1 MLSTLTAEQKN
12 TLQTLLSGLELAAD
26 IAHARITL
34 YLLDGDKKFLQVL
47 KQVQPLT
54 QRGKVQPDM
63 TGRKV
68 RVVEEPLV
76 YRTLQSNIPLR
87 GMREL
92 ELGVFNSFWVYPLR
106 DVRGKCYGA
115 LSFDTVDPDEVLIRE
130 TVELLLNLPKP
141 VENDGI
147 YKRLSAADGLL
158 VVNVDKVIVAANN
171 EAKHLFQVMG
181 IGDVLGKRTNHL
193 EINWPVV
200 GLAID
205 IGVAQCKEFTSN
217 GLLLDLRVLPVVPKA
232 KAGSAIVIL
241 QDVTELR
248 KRDEELQKL
257 NAELAD
263 LRESLETRKLLD
275 RAKGILMTAHG
286 LTEQEAYRKMQ
297 QFSMAKRIGLKQL
310 AESIIAAAE
319 KGR

>member
-26 IAHARITL
+26 IAHARVTI
-34 YLLDGDKKFLQVL
+34 YLSDNDKKFLQVL

-54 QRGKVQPDM
+54 QRGKVQPDL

-76 YRTLQSNIPLR
+76 QRTLQNNISVR

-106 DVRGKCYGA
+106 DLRGRCYGA
-115 LSFDTVDPDEVLIRE
+115 LSFETLDPDEVLIRE

-141 VENDGI
+141 VEKNDN
-147 YKRLSAADGLL
+147 YKRLSSADGLL
-158 VVNVDKVIVAANN
+158 VVNKDKVIVAANN

-181 IGDVLGKRTNHL
+181 VRDLLGKRTNHL

-200 GLAID
+200 GMVID
-205 IGVAQCKEFTSN
+205 TGTAENREFTSN
-217 GLLLDLRVLPVVPKA
+217 GLLLAVRVLPVVPKA
-232 KAGSAIVIL
+232 KGGSAIVIL

-248 KRDEELQKL
+248 KKEEELEAL

-263 LRESLETRKLLD
+263 LKESLETRKLLD
-275 RAKGILMTAHG
+275 RAKGILMAAHG
-286 LTEQEAYRKMQ
+286 MTEQEAYRKLQ
-297 QFSMAKRIGLKQL
+297 QFSMAQRISLKEL
-310 AESIIAAAE
+310 AEKVIQSV
-319 KGR
+319 K

>member
-26 IAHARITL
+26 IAHARVTI
-34 YLLDGDKKFLQVL
+34 YLSDNDKKFLQVL

-54 QRGKVQPDM
+54 QRGKVQPDL

-76 YRTLQSNIPLR
+76 QRTLQNNISVR

-106 DVRGKCYGA
+106 DLRGRCYGA
-115 LSFDTVDPDEVLIRE
+115 LSFETLDPDEVLIRE

-141 VENDGI
+141 VEKNGN
-147 YKRLSAADGLL
+147 YKRLSSADGLL
-158 VVNVDKVIVAANN
+158 VVNKDKVIVAANN

-181 IGDVLGKRTNHL
+181 VRDLLGKRTNHL

-200 GLAID
+200 GMVID
-205 IGVAQCKEFTSN
+205 TGTAENREFTSN
-217 GLLLDLRVLPVVPKA
+217 GLLLAVRVLPVVPKA
-232 KAGSAIVIL
+232 KGGSAIVIL

-248 KRDEELQKL
+248 KKEEELEAL

-263 LRESLETRKLLD
+263 LKESLETRKLLD
-275 RAKGILMTAHG
+275 RAKGILMAAHG
-286 LTEQEAYRKMQ
+286 MTEQEAYRKLQ
-297 QFSMAKRIGLKQL
+297 QFSMAHHITLKKL
-310 AESIIAAAE
+310 AEKII
-319 KGR
+319 KSVK

>member
-26 IAHARITL
+26 IAHARVTI
-34 YLLDGDKKFLQVL
+34 YLSDNDKKFLQVL

-54 QRGKVQPDM
+54 QRGKVQPDL

-76 YRTLQSNIPLR
+76 QRTLQNNISVR

-106 DVRGKCYGA
+106 DLRGRCYGA
-115 LSFDTVDPDEVLIRE
+115 LSFETLDPDEVLIRE

-141 VENDGI
+141 VEKNGN
-147 YKRLSAADGLL
+147 YKRLSSADGLL
-158 VVNVDKVIVAANN
+158 VVNKDKVIVATNN

-181 IGDVLGKRTNHL
+181 VRDLLGKRTNHL

-200 GLAID
+200 GMVID
-205 IGVAQCKEFTSN
+205 TGTAENREFTSN
-217 GLLLDLRVLPVVPKA
+217 GLLLAVRVLPVVPKA
-232 KAGSAIVIL
+232 KGGSAIVIL

-248 KRDEELQKL
+248 KKEEELEAL

-275 RAKGILMTAHG
+275 RAKGILMAAHG
-286 LTEQEAYRKMQ
+286 MTEQEAYRKLQ
-297 QFSMAKRIGLKQL
+297 QFSMAQRISLKEL
-310 AESIIAAAE
+310 AEKVIQSV
-319 KGR
+319 K

>member
-26 IAHARITL
+26 IAHARVTI
-34 YLLDGDKKFLQVL
+34 YLSDNDKKFLQVL

-54 QRGKVQPDM
+54 QRGKVQPDL

-76 YRTLQSNIPLR
+76 QRTLQNNISVR

-106 DVRGKCYGA
+106 DLRGRCYGA
-115 LSFDTVDPDEVLIRE
+115 LSFETLDPDEVLIRE

-141 VENDGI
+141 VEKNGN
-147 YKRLSAADGLL
+147 YKRLSSADGLL
-158 VVNVDKVIVAANN
+158 VVNKDKVIVAANN

-181 IGDVLGKRTNHL
+181 VRDLLGKRTNHL

-200 GLAID
+200 GMVID
-205 IGVAQCKEFTSN
+205 TGTAENREFTSN
-217 GLLLDLRVLPVVPKA
+217 GLLLAVRVLPVVPKA
-232 KAGSAIVIL
+232 KSGSAIVIL

-248 KRDEELQKL
+248 KKEEELEAL

-263 LRESLETRKLLD
+263 LKESLETRKLLD
-275 RAKGILMTAHG
+275 RAKGILMAAHG
-286 LTEQEAYRKMQ
+286 MTEQEAYRKLQ
-297 QFSMAKRIGLKQL
+297 QFSMAQRISLKEL
-310 AESIIAAAE
+310 AEKVIQSV
-319 KGR
+319 K

>member
-26 IAHARITL
+26 IAHARVTI
-34 YLLDGDKKFLQVL
+34 YLSDSDKKFLQVL

-54 QRGKVQPDM
+54 QRGKVQPDL

-76 YRTLQSNIPLR
+76 QRTLQNNISVR

-106 DVRGKCYGA
+106 DLRGRCYGA
-115 LSFDTVDPDEVLIRE
+115 LSFETLDPDEVLIRE

-141 VENDGI
+141 VEKNGN
-147 YKRLSAADGLL
+147 YKRLSSADGLL
-158 VVNVDKVIVAANN
+158 VVNKDKVIVATNN

-181 IGDVLGKRTNHL
+181 VRDLLGKRTNHL

-200 GLAID
+200 GMVID
-205 IGVAQCKEFTSN
+205 TGTAENREFTSN
-217 GLLLDLRVLPVVPKA
+217 GLLLAVRVLPVVPKA
-232 KAGSAIVIL
+232 KGGSAIVIL

-248 KRDEELQKL
+248 KKEEELEAL

-263 LRESLETRKLLD
+263 LKESLETRKLLD
-275 RAKGILMTAHG
+275 RAKGILMAAHG
-286 LTEQEAYRKMQ
+286 MTEQEAYRKLQ
-297 QFSMAKRIGLKQL
+297 QFSMAQRISLKEL
-310 AESIIAAAE
+310 AEKVIQSV
-319 KGR
+319 K

>member
-26 IAHARITL
+26 IAHARVTI
-34 YLLDGDKKFLQVL
+34 YLSDNDKKFLQVL

-54 QRGKVQPDM
+54 QRGKVQPDL

-76 YRTLQSNIPLR
+76 QRTLQNNISVR

-106 DVRGKCYGA
+106 DVRGRCYGA
-115 LSFDTVDPDEVLIRE
+115 LSFETLDPDEVLIRE

-141 VENDGI
+141 VEKNGN
-147 YKRLSAADGLL
+147 YKRLSSADGLL
-158 VVNVDKVIVAANN
+158 VVNKDKVIVATNN

-181 IGDVLGKRTNHL
+181 VRDLLGKRTNHL

-200 GLAID
+200 GMVID
-205 IGVAQCKEFTSN
+205 TGTAENREFTSN
-217 GLLLDLRVLPVVPKA
+217 GLLLAVRVLPVVPKA
-232 KAGSAIVIL
+232 KGGSAIVIL

-248 KRDEELQKL
+248 KKEEELEAL

-263 LRESLETRKLLD
+263 LKESLETRKLLD
-275 RAKGILMTAHG
+275 RAKGILMAAHG
-286 LTEQEAYRKMQ
+286 MTEQEAYRKLQ
-297 QFSMAKRIGLKQL
+297 QFSMAQRISLKEL
-310 AESIIAAAE
+310 AEKVIQSV
-319 KGR
+319 K

>member
-26 IAHARITL
+26 IAHARVTI
-34 YLLDGDKKFLQVL
+34 YLSDSDKKFLQVL

-54 QRGKVQPDM
+54 QRGKVQPDL

-76 YRTLQSNIPLR
+76 QRTLQNNISVR

-106 DVRGKCYGA
+106 DLRGRCYGA
-115 LSFDTVDPDEVLIRE
+115 LSFETLDPDEVLIRE

-141 VENDGI
+141 VEKNGN
-147 YKRLSAADGLL
+147 YKRLSSADGLL
-158 VVNVDKVIVAANN
+158 VVNKDKVIVAANN

-181 IGDVLGKRTNHL
+181 VRDLLGKRTNHL

-200 GLAID
+200 GMVID
-205 IGVAQCKEFTSN
+205 TGTAENREFTSN
-217 GLLLDLRVLPVVPKA
+217 GLLLAVRVLPVVPKA
-232 KAGSAIVIL
+232 KGGSAIVIL

-248 KRDEELQKL
+248 KKEEELEAL

-263 LRESLETRKLLD
+263 LKESLETRKLLD
-275 RAKGILMTAHG
+275 RAKGILMAAHG
-286 LTEQEAYRKMQ
+286 MTEQEAYRKMQ
-297 QFSMAKRIGLKQL
+297 QFSMMNHITLKEL
-310 AESIIAAAE
+310 AEKIIKSA
-319 KGR
+319 K

>member
-26 IAHARITL
+26 IAHARVTI
-34 YLLDGDKKFLQVL
+34 YLSDNDKKFLQVL

-54 QRGKVQPDM
+54 QRGKVQPDL

-76 YRTLQSNIPLR
+76 QRTLQNNISVR

-106 DVRGKCYGA
+106 DVRGRCYGA
-115 LSFDTVDPDEVLIRE
+115 LSFETLDPDEVLIRE

-141 VENDGI
+141 VEKNGN
-147 YKRLSAADGLL
+147 YKRLSSADGLL
-158 VVNVDKVIVAANN
+158 VVNKDKVIVATNN

-181 IGDVLGKRTNHL
+181 VRDLLGKRTNHL

-200 GLAID
+200 GMVID
-205 IGVAQCKEFTSN
+205 TGTAENREFTSN
-217 GLLLDLRVLPVVPKA
+217 GLLLAVRVLPVVPKA
-232 KAGSAIVIL
+232 KGGSAIVIL

-248 KRDEELQKL
+248 KKEEELEAL

-275 RAKGILMTAHG
+275 RAKGILMAAHG
-286 LTEQEAYRKMQ
+286 MTEQEAYRKLQ
-297 QFSMAKRIGLKQL
+297 QFSMAQRISLKEL
-310 AESIIAAAE
+310 AEKIIKSA
-319 KGR
+319 K

>member
-26 IAHARITL
+26 IAHARVTI
-34 YLLDGDKKFLQVL
+34 YLSDSDKKFLQVL

-54 QRGKVQPDM
+54 QRGKVQPDL

-76 YRTLQSNIPLR
+76 QRTLQNNISVR

-106 DVRGKCYGA
+106 DLRGRCYGA
-115 LSFDTVDPDEVLIRE
+115 LCFETLDPDEVLIRE

-141 VENDGI
+141 VEKNGN
-147 YKRLSAADGLL
+147 YKRLSSADGLL
-158 VVNVDKVIVAANN
+158 VVNKDKVIVAANN

-181 IGDVLGKRTNHL
+181 VRDLLGKRTNHL

-200 GLAID
+200 GMVID
-205 IGVAQCKEFTSN
+205 TGTAENREFTSN
-217 GLLLDLRVLPVVPKA
+217 GLLLAVRVLPVVPKA
-232 KAGSAIVIL
+232 KGGSAIVIL

-248 KRDEELQKL
+248 KKEEELEAL

-263 LRESLETRKLLD
+263 LKESLETRKLLD
-275 RAKGILMTAHG
+275 RAKGILMAAHG
-286 LTEQEAYRKMQ
+286 MTEQEAYRKLQ
-297 QFSMAKRIGLKQL
+297 QFSMAQRISLKEL
-310 AESIIAAAE
+310 AEKVIQSV
-319 KGR
+319 K

>member
-26 IAHARITL
+26 IAHARVTI
-34 YLLDGDKKFLQVL
+34 YLSDNDKKFLQVL

-54 QRGKVQPDM
+54 QRGKVQPDL

-76 YRTLQSNIPLR
+76 QRTLQNNISVR

-106 DVRGKCYGA
+106 DLRGRCYGA
-115 LSFDTVDPDEVLIRE
+115 LSFETLDPDEVLIRE

-141 VENDGI
+141 VEKNGN
-147 YKRLSAADGLL
+147 YKRLSSADGLL
-158 VVNVDKVIVAANN
+158 VVNKDKVIVAANN

-181 IGDVLGKRTNHL
+181 VRDLLGKRTNHL

-200 GLAID
+200 GMVIETGTAESR
-205 IGVAQCKEFTSN
+205 EFTSN
-217 GLLLDLRVLPVVPKA
+217 GLLLVVRVLPVVPKA
-232 KAGSAIVIL
+232 KGGSAIVIL

-248 KRDEELQKL
+248 KKEEELEAL

-263 LRESLETRKLLD
+263 LKESLETRKLLD
-275 RAKGILMTAHG
+275 RAKGILMAAHG
-286 LTEQEAYRKMQ
+286 MTEQEAYRKLQ
-297 QFSMAKRIGLKQL
+297 QFSMAQRISLKEL
-310 AESIIAAAE
+310 AEKVIQSV
-319 KGR
+319 K

>member
-26 IAHARITL
+26 IAHARVTI
-34 YLLDGDKKFLQVL
+34 YLSDIDKKFLQVL

-54 QRGKVQPDM
+54 QRGKVQPDL

-76 YRTLQSNIPLR
+76 QRTLQNNISVR

-106 DVRGKCYGA
+106 DLRGRCYGA
-115 LSFDTVDPDEVLIRE
+115 LSFETLDPDEVLIRE

-141 VENDGI
+141 VEKNGN
-147 YKRLSAADGLL
+147 YKRLSSADGLL
-158 VVNVDKVIVAANN
+158 VVNKDKVIVATNN

-181 IGDVLGKRTNHL
+181 VRDLLGKRTNHL

-200 GLAID
+200 GMVID
-205 IGVAQCKEFTSN
+205 TGTAENREFTSN
-217 GLLLDLRVLPVVPKA
+217 GLLLAVRVLPVMPKA
-232 KAGSAIVIL
+232 KGGSAIVIL

-248 KRDEELQKL
+248 KKEEELEAL

-275 RAKGILMTAHG
+275 RAKGILMAAHG
-286 LTEQEAYRKMQ
+286 MTEQEAYRKLQ
-297 QFSMAKRIGLKQL
+297 QFSMAQRISLKEL
-310 AESIIAAAE
+310 AEKVIQSV
-319 KGR
+319 K

>member
-26 IAHARITL
+26 IAHARVTI
-34 YLLDGDKKFLQVL
+34 YLSDIDKKFLQVL

-54 QRGKVQPDM
+54 QRGKVQPDL

-76 YRTLQSNIPLR
+76 QRTLQNNISVR

-106 DVRGKCYGA
+106 DLRGRCYGA
-115 LSFDTVDPDEVLIRE
+115 LSFETLDPDEVLIRE

-141 VENDGI
+141 VEKDGN
-147 YKRLSAADGLL
+147 YKRLSSADGLL
-158 VVNVDKVIVAANN
+158 VVNKDKVIVAANN

-181 IGDVLGKRTNHL
+181 VRDLLGKRTNHL

-200 GLAID
+200 GMVID
-205 IGVAQCKEFTSN
+205 TGTAENREFTSN
-217 GLLLDLRVLPVVPKA
+217 GLLLAVRVLPVVPKA
-232 KAGSAIVIL
+232 KGGSAIVIL
-241 QDVTELR
+241 QDITELR
-248 KRDEELQKL
+248 KKEEELEAL

-263 LRESLETRKLLD
+263 LKESLETRKLLD
-275 RAKGILMTAHG
+275 RAKGILMAAHG
-286 LTEQEAYRKMQ
+286 MTEQEAYRKLQ
-297 QFSMAKRIGLKQL
+297 QFSMVQRISLKEL
-310 AESIIAAAE
+310 AEKIIKSA
-319 KGR
+319 K

>member
-26 IAHARITL
+26 IAHARVTI
-34 YLLDGDKKFLQVL
+34 YLSDIDKKFLQVL

-54 QRGKVQPDM
+54 QRGKVQPDL

-76 YRTLQSNIPLR
+76 QRTLQNNISAR

-106 DVRGKCYGA
+106 DLRGRCYGA
-115 LSFDTVDPDEVLIRE
+115 LSFETLDPDEVLIRE

-141 VENDGI
+141 VEKNGN
-147 YKRLSAADGLL
+147 YKRLSSADGLL
-158 VVNVDKVIVAANN
+158 VVNKDKVIVAANN

-181 IGDVLGKRTNHL
+181 VRDLLGKRTNHL

-200 GLAID
+200 GMVID
-205 IGVAQCKEFTSN
+205 TGTAENREFTSN
-217 GLLLDLRVLPVVPKA
+217 GLLLAVRVLPVMPKA
-232 KAGSAIVIL
+232 KGGSAIVIL

-248 KRDEELQKL
+248 KKEEELEAL

-263 LRESLETRKLLD
+263 LKESLETRKLLD
-275 RAKGILMTAHG
+275 RAKGILMAAHG
-286 LTEQEAYRKMQ
+286 MTEQEAYRKLQ
-297 QFSMAKRIGLKQL
+297 QFSMMNHITLKEL
-310 AESIIAAAE
+310 AEKIIKSA
-319 KGR
+319 K

>member
-12 TLQTLLSGLELAAD
+12 TLQTLLSGLDLAAD
-26 IAHARITL
+26 IARARVTVCL
-34 YLLDGDKKFLQVL
+34 SDNDKKFLQVL

-54 QRGKVQPDM
+54 QFGKAQPDL

-76 YRTLQSNIPLR
+76 HRTIQQNIPLR

-115 LSFDTVDPDEVLIRE
+115 LSFDTIEPEEIIIRE

-141 VENDGI
+141 VEKGGN
-147 YKRLSAADGLL
+147 YKRLSANDGLL
-158 VVNVDKVIVAANN
+158 VVDKDKVIIAANN

-181 IGDVLGKRTNHL
+181 VRDLLGKRTNHL
-193 EINWPVV
+193 EINWPFV
-200 GLAID
+200 GMTIET
-205 IGVAQCKEFTSN
+205 GMPVSKELTVS
-217 GLLLDLRVLPVVPKA
+217 GMLLDIRVLPVVPK
-232 KAGSAIVIL
+232 GNGGCAIVIL

-248 KRDEELQKL
+248 KKDEELEAL
-257 NAELAD
+257 NAELAN
-263 LRESLETRKLLD
+263 LKESLETRKLLD
-275 RAKGILMTAHG
+275 KAKGILMAAYG
-286 LTEQEAYRKMQ
+286 LTEQEAYRKLQ
-297 QFSMAKRIGLKQL
+297 QFSMAKRISLKAL
-310 AESIIAAAE
+310 AEKIIASS
-319 KGR
+319 KSL

>member
-12 TLQTLLSGLELAAD
+12 TLQTMLSGLELAAD
-26 IAHARITL
+26 IAHARVTV
-34 YLLDGDKKFLQVL
+34 YLLDSDKRFLQVL

-54 QRGKVQPDM
+54 QLGKAQPDL

-76 YRTLQSNIPLR
+76 HRTLQNNIPLR

-115 LSFDTVDPDEVLIRE
+115 LSFDTLDPDEVIIRE
-130 TVELLLNLPKP
+130 TVELLLNLTKP
-141 VENDGI
+141 VDKDSN
-147 YKRLSAADGLL
+147 YKRLTAADGLL
-158 VVNVDKVIVAANN
+158 VVNVDKVITAANN

-181 IGDVLGKRTNHL
+181 IGDLLGKRTNHL
-193 EINWPVV
+193 EINWPLV
-200 GLAID
+200 GMVID
-205 IGVAQCKEFTSN
+205 TGVAGGKEFTSH
-217 GLLLDLRVLPVVPKA
+217 GMLLALRVLPVVPKA

-241 QDVTELR
+241 QDITELR
-248 KRDEELQKL
+248 KKEEELEAL

-263 LRESLETRKLLD
+263 LKESLEIRKLLEK
-275 RAKGILMTAHG
+275 AKGILMAAHG
-286 LTEQEAYRKMQ
+286 LTEQEAYRKLQ
-297 QFSMAKRIGLKQL
+297 QFSMVKRISLKEL
-310 AESIIAAAE
+310 AERVIASA
-319 KGR
+319 K

>member
-26 IAHARITL
+26 IAHARVTI
-34 YLLDGDKKFLQVL
+34 YLSDNDKKFLQVL

-54 QRGKVQPDM
+54 QRGKVQPDL

-76 YRTLQSNIPLR
+76 QRTLQNNISVR

-106 DVRGKCYGA
+106 DLRGRCYGA
-115 LSFDTVDPDEVLIRE
+115 LSFETLDPDEVLIRE

-141 VENDGI
+141 VEKNGN
-147 YKRLSAADGLL
+147 YKRLSSADGLL
-158 VVNVDKVIVAANN
+158 VVNKDKVIVAANN

-181 IGDVLGKRTNHL
+181 VRDLLGKRTNHL

-200 GLAID
+200 GMVID
-205 IGVAQCKEFTSN
+205 TGTAEGREFTSN
-217 GLLLDLRVLPVVPKA
+217 GLLLAVRVLPVVPKA
-232 KAGSAIVIL
+232 KGGSAIVIL

-248 KRDEELQKL
+248 KKEEELEAL

-263 LRESLETRKLLD
+263 LKESLETRKLLD
-275 RAKGILMTAHG
+275 RAKGILMAAHG
-286 LTEQEAYRKMQ
+286 MTEQEAYRKLQ
-297 QFSMAKRIGLKQL
+297 QFSMAHHITLKEL
-310 AESIIAAAE
+310 AEKIIKSA
-319 KGR
+319 K

>member
-26 IAHARITL
+26 IAHARVTI
-34 YLLDGDKKFLQVL
+34 YLSDSDKKFLQVL

-54 QRGKVQPDM
+54 QRGKVQPDL

-76 YRTLQSNIPLR
+76 QRTLQNNISVR

-106 DVRGKCYGA
+106 DLRGRCYGA
-115 LSFDTVDPDEVLIRE
+115 LSFETLDPDEVLIRE

-141 VENDGI
+141 VEKNSN
-147 YKRLSAADGLL
+147 YKRLSSADGLL
-158 VVNVDKVIVAANN
+158 VVNKDKVIVAANN

-181 IGDVLGKRTNHL
+181 VRDLLGKRTNHL

-200 GLAID
+200 GMVID
-205 IGVAQCKEFTSN
+205 TGTAENREFTSN
-217 GLLLDLRVLPVVPKA
+217 GLLLAVRVLPVVPKA
-232 KAGSAIVIL
+232 KGGSAIVIL

-248 KRDEELQKL
+248 KKEEELEAL

-275 RAKGILMTAHG
+275 RAKGILMAAHG
-286 LTEQEAYRKMQ
+286 MTEQEAYRKLQ
-297 QFSMAKRIGLKQL
+297 QFSMAQRISLKEL
-310 AESIIAAAE
+310 AEKVIQSV
-319 KGR
+319 K